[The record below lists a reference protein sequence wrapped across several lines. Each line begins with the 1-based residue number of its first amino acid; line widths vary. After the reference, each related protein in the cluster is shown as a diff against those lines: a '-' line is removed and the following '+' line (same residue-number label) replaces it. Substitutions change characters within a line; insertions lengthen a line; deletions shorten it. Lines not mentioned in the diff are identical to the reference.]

1 MNQKIFQLFTFFLL
15 SVTLSAQSLS
25 KGPYK
30 VTVSNVKE
38 EKSQLRSF
46 GKLQTTTA
54 LVGEYR
60 LEKNG
65 TLVRRE
71 KFVFRR
77 SKEFM
82 SLLIM
87 HLSPDRKVSLDYD
100 PKMKLF
106 FMDWDQYKPLKTDTE
121 KNVVMSGIL
130 ILNEISENQK

>member
-1 MNQKIFQLFTFFLL
+1 
-15 SVTLSAQSLS
+15 
-25 KGPYK
+25 
-30 VTVSNVKE
+30 
-38 EKSQLRSF
+38 
-46 GKLQTTTA
+46 
-54 LVGEYR
+54 
-60 LEKNG
+60 
-65 TLVRRE
+65 
-71 KFVFRR
+71 
-77 SKEFM
+77 M